1 MYPVHYYFSIYH
13 LLALPIPSYQ
23 HYIIII
29 IAKLKEGDRVTVTVT
44 PVAIQKT
51 LKLWN
56 GNELHSK
63 LPYCATGFL
72 FLSSFLN
79 DLLLKNTF
87 NILCTQLNNCNDE

>member
-29 IAKLKEGDRVTVTVT
+29 IAKLKEGDRVTVTA
-44 PVAIQKT
+44 VAIQKT